1 MSKFQPR
8 FLAKALNE
16 FIASGNDFKILYSP
30 SSAPQVKQV
39 DRICILDS
47 SFNPPHLGHLSLAL
61 ESLKQSYSA
70 ENEQKILYLILSV
83 KNADKLV
90 PQPASF
96 AERIDMMCLMAD
108 NISQNY
114 GFKVEVGLTKHA
126 KFVDKS
132 MSILNY
138 IKSSQQESIPPKIT
152 FSVGFD
158 TIIRLF
164 NPKYYIPDKLLIALD
179 EFMKTTDIF
188 CLTRGNEDTTY
199 QEQIK
204 YIADIKHGKDGDIP
218 HHWSTKIFLEKK
230 MNEGTTDIS
239 SSAIRKQI
247 ETGSENDGNWGDS
260 VLPEIKEYIL
270 ESKLYQLSKPN

>member
-1 MSKFQPR
+1 MSKFRPR

-16 FIASGNDFKILYSP
+16 FIASSNDFKILYSP
-30 SSAPQVKQV
+30 STAPQVQHV

-61 ESLKQSYSA
+61 ESLKQSYST

-108 NISQNY
+108 SISRNY

-138 IKSSQQESIPPKIT
+138 IKSSQQESTPPKIT

-164 NPKYYIPDKLLIALD
+164 NPKYYIPDKLSIALD

-218 HHWSTKIFLEKK
+218 HHWSTNIFLQKK
-230 MNEGTTDIS
+230 LDEETTDIS

-247 ETGSENDGNWGDS
+247 ETGSEKDGKWSDS

-270 ESKLYQLSKPN
+270 EFKPYQSPKPN